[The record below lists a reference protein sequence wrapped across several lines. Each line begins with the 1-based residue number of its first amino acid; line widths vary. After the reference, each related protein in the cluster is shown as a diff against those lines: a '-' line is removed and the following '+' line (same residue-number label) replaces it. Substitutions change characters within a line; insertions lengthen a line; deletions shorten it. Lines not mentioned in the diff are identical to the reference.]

1 MPEWSRARKKNGMYI
16 KLLSTS
22 LAARV
27 KSSQEL
33 IVCTGSERHA
43 VLESYCL
50 TEVNW
55 EKDWGSDKILT
66 HLEECE
72 GDCNQE
78 QTRACKAH
86 SYQIQRKASQP
97 GLVWEGKGTLVI
109 WLKDNLF
116 TPPPPAP
123 PHKHYSGR
131 KKRKWKRRGL
141 SFEGLEKKA
150 ISRSHAARGP
160 YWTITITAEVAL
172 LLNPWIKFWEK
183 VRWIKLSNN
192 NINNDTLSWN
202 VNSILLFL
210 KF

>member
-109 WLKDNLF
+109 WLKDNLV
-116 TPPPPAP
+116 TPPTPQRRPINIIVAERKENGKEEAYHLKGWRRRLYPDLMQPEAP
-123 PHKHYSGR
+123 T
-131 KKRKWKRRGL
+131 GL
-141 SFEGLEKKA
+141 
-150 ISRSHAARGP
+150 
-160 YWTITITAEVAL
+160 
-172 LLNPWIKFWEK
+172 
-183 VRWIKLSNN
+183 
-192 NINNDTLSWN
+192 
-202 VNSILLFL
+202 
-210 KF
+210 